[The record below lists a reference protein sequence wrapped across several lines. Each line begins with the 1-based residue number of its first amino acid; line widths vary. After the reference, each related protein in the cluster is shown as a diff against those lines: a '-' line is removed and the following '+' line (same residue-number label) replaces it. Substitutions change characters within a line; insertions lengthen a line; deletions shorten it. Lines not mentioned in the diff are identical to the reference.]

1 MSEPEFACYGPYCA
15 NYLDAI
21 TIVNEQMPNLLVSF
35 PYWILADDSVGKNY
49 LQTSSPAYILNVNFR
64 RS

>member
-1 MSEPEFACYGPYCA
+1 MSESEFACYGPYCA

-21 TIVNEQMPNLLVSF
+21 TMVNEQMPNLLVSPCQRIMPDLSAAKTYPWQNSLVF
-35 PYWILADDSVGKNY
+35 ILSVN
-49 LQTSSPAYILNVNFR
+49 SR

>member
-21 TIVNEQMPNLLVSF
+21 TIVNEQMPNLLVSS
-35 PYWILADDSVGKNY
+35 YTMNQS
-49 LQTSSPAYILNVNFR
+49 
-64 RS
+64 

>member
-21 TIVNEQMPNLLVSF
+21 TIVNEQMPNLLVSLLHE
-35 PYWILADDSVGKNY
+35 LALICSVVKNY
-49 LQTSSPAYILNVNFR
+49 LQTTSPVFILNVNSR
-64 RS
+64 HS